1 MAATMIVTT
10 QPTLPVTAP
19 RQQKPAHTTCKHQ
32 ALFLHAELP
41 TRFGKP
47 APSSMQPQPGSSCS
61 LQLLLCNHIHVKHS
75 DTLGVQAAKEQ
86 LAIKL
91 NSRCHTPHLLALHIT
106 QSPEDVAL
114 TINLQCKS
122 TVGYAC
128 EFIKLQLCTG
138 AVT

>member
-1 MAATMIVTT
+1 
-10 QPTLPVTAP
+10 
-19 RQQKPAHTTCKHQ
+19 
-32 ALFLHAELP
+32 
-41 TRFGKP
+41 
-47 APSSMQPQPGSSCS
+47 MQPQPGSSCS
-61 LQLLLCNHIHVKHS
+61 LQLLLCNLIHVKHS

-91 NSRCHTPHLLALHIT
+91 NSRCHTPHLLTLHIT
-106 QSPEDVAL
+106 QSTEDVAL
-114 TINLQCKS
+114 TINLQCRS